1 MPVSNGGHKR
11 FCLRC
16 ICSFTL
22 FIMWSVCCGRTNH
35 VIHSC
40 PLSPL
45 EFWQIRGTLFW
56 GPYNEDPATGVLTM
70 RILLLGNYIRSPYLR
85 KLPYRNTFK
94 ALYKN
99 HPLADVLVTLLL
111 LSTTTVSQEG
121 LSNVNLSHSC
131 CEWMPANLCLV
142 AHEPACSSSSS
153 SSSGIIVVVAVAVA
167 AAAAEIVVMTN
178 H

>member
-1 MPVSNGGHKR
+1 
-11 FCLRC
+11 
-16 ICSFTL
+16 
-22 FIMWSVCCGRTNH
+22 
-35 VIHSC
+35 
-40 PLSPL
+40 
-45 EFWQIRGTLFW
+45 
-56 GPYNEDPATGVLTM
+56 M

-153 SSSGIIVVVAVAVA
+153 SGIIVVAVAVA
-167 AAAAEIVVMTN
+167 VAAAAEIVVMTN